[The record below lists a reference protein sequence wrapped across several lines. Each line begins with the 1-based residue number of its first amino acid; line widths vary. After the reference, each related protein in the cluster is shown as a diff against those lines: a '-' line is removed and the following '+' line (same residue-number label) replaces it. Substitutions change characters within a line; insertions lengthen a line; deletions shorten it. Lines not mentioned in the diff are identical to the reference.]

1 MPDSPNSEATAAAPQ
16 SVDAEMLLGFWYPAL
31 RSAQVQGRKL
41 EQALLL
47 GVPLVLGRDSR
58 GRPFALRDSCPHRGI
73 PLSYGRL
80 DSGGLLECCYH
91 GWRFEPTSGQCKEI
105 PSLTSDSKLKVERI
119 FANAFPCREQD
130 GYFWVLMPE
139 KRQLPSQ
146 GNLSE
151 KSPSEGH
158 DFSRADTSAE
168 EGALA
173 PEAEPPK
180 LPVFSDHY
188 RRIHL
193 WAEMPTTVDH
203 GIIGLMDPAHGPFV
217 HQSWWWRSRHSIH
230 EKQKAFEPIP
240 NGFRMSP
247 HAPSSNS
254 APYKLLRLYAK
265 ADAITTTIDFILPN
279 RRLEQIRAGKYW
291 FSSQTTV
298 TPITR
303 ERCRIDFCAAWN
315 LFRWLPITPVL
326 RSFGNR
332 FIRQDQRTME
342 MQAEGLRHNPNLML
356 IDDTD
361 RPAKWYFELKKAWL
375 ESRRTG
381 QPLRHPMTGPVTLRW
396 RS

>member
-1 MPDSPNSEATAAAPQ
+1 MPDPLTSEATAAAPQ
-16 SVDAEMLLGFWYPAL
+16 SVDAVMLLGFWYPAL
-31 RSAQVQGRKL
+31 RSAQLHGRKL

-47 GVPLVLGRDSR
+47 GVPLVLGRNSE
-58 GRPFALRDSCPHRGI
+58 GRAFALRDTCPHRGI

-91 GWRFEPTSGQCKEI
+91 GWRFEPVTGQCKEI
-105 PSLTSDSKLKVERI
+105 PSLTADSKLKVERI

-130 GYFWVLMPE
+130 GYFWVFLPE
-139 KRQLPSQ
+139 QKP
-146 GNLSE
+146 
-151 KSPSEGH
+151 
-158 DFSRADTSAE
+158 ADSGAAETST
-168 EGALA
+168 
-173 PEAEPPK
+173 PEVDPPQ

-188 RRIHL
+188 RMIHL

-217 HQSWWWRSRHSIH
+217 HQSWWWRGRHSIH
-230 EKQKAFEPIP
+230 DKQKAFEPIP

-254 APYKLLRLYAK
+254 APYKLLRLYAQ
-265 ADAITTTIDFILPN
+265 AEAITTTIDFVLPN

-303 ERCRIDFCAAWN
+303 GRCRIDFCAAWN

-326 RSFGNR
+326 RFFGNR

-342 MQAEGLRHNPNLML
+342 MQAEGLRHNPSLML
-356 IDDTD
+356 IDDAD

-381 QPLRHPMTGPVTLRW
+381 RPMRHPMTGPVTLRW

>member
-1 MPDSPNSEATAAAPQ
+1 
-16 SVDAEMLLGFWYPAL
+16 VDAEMLLGFWYPAL
-31 RSAQVQGRKL
+31 RSAQIQGRNL

-47 GVPLVLGRDSR
+47 GVPLVLGRDSG

-139 KRQLPSQ
+139 PKQVL
-146 GNLSE
+146 
-151 KSPSEGH
+151 SEGH
-158 DFSRADTSAE
+158 EFTRAVEQGIE

-173 PEAEPPK
+173 PEAGPPQ

-188 RRIHL
+188 RMIHL

-230 EKQKAFEPIP
+230 EKEKRFEPIP

-254 APYKLLRLYAK
+254 APYKLLRFYAQ
-265 ADAITTTIDFILPN
+265 ADAITTTIDFVLPN

-303 ERCRIDFCAAWN
+303 ERCRIDFCAGWN

-356 IDDTD
+356 IDDAD
-361 RPAKWYFELKKAWL
+361 RPAKWYFELKKAWQ

-381 QPLRHPMTGPVTLRW
+381 QPLRHPMSGPVTLRW

>member
-1 MPDSPNSEATAAAPQ
+1 MPDSLNSEAAAAAPQ

-31 RSAQVQGRKL
+31 RSEQLRGRNL
-41 EQALLL
+41 EQAMLL
-47 GVPLVLGRDSR
+47 GVPLVLGRDS
-58 GRPFALRDSCPHRGI
+58 GSRPFALRDTCPHRGI

-80 DSGGLLECCYH
+80 DAEGLLECCYH
-91 GWRFEPTSGQCKEI
+91 GWRFEPVSGQCQEI
-105 PSLTSDSKLKVERI
+105 PSLTADSKLKVERI

-130 GYFWVLMPE
+130 GYFWVFLPE
-139 KRQLPSQ
+139 QKQS
-146 GNLSE
+146 GSGAGE
-151 KSPSEGH
+151 
-158 DFSRADTSAE
+158 TST
-168 EGALA
+168 
-173 PEAEPPK
+173 PEAGPPQ
-180 LPVFSDHY
+180 LPVFSDRH

-247 HAPSSNS
+247 HTPSSNS
-254 APYKLLRLYAK
+254 APYKLLRLYAQ
-265 ADAITTTIDFILPN
+265 AEAITTTIDFVLPN

-298 TPITR
+298 TPLTR
-303 ERCRIDFCAAWN
+303 DRCRIDFCAAWN
-315 LFRWLPITPVL
+315 LFPWLPITPVL

-356 IDDTD
+356 IDDAD

-381 QPLRHPMTGPVTLRW
+381 QPMRHPMSGPVTLRW